1 MAVAPI
7 NKVREVV
14 AYASTRISPSKM
26 LLGIPT
32 YGYDWTLP
40 FERGNPGAPSI
51 SPVQALNLALRH
63 REEIQFDQTAMAP
76 WFRYTDEN
84 GRLHEVWFEDA
95 RSILAKFDL
104 ITEFGLRGIGYWNA
118 MRQFPQNWVLLNAL
132 YQVEEV

>member
-63 REEIQFDQTAMAP
+63 RAEIQFDQTAMAP